1 MALCVLS
8 LPFGLRPGHLPP
20 GHVRAWKP
28 FCIFQ
33 VHVAALAW
41 SLADPEGVVF
51 CLGAR
56 PPVGRR
62 LPWPQILQHGTLIKK
77 MLEHG
82 QGQGRPGWP
91 SAKLKTRLE
100 YVKKKSFL
108 KTVFFC

>member
-1 MALCVLS
+1 MALCG

-108 KTVFFC
+108 KTVFC